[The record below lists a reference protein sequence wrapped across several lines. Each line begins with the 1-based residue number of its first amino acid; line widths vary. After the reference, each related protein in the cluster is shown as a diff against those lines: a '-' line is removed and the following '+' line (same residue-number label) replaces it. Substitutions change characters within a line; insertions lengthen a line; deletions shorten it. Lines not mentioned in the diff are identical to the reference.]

1 MNAETLAAPPPRS
14 GPFAAFG
21 NRSYL
26 LFWVGAII
34 TNTGSWVSAIAIPFV
49 IFDFTGSGVWLGIV
63 AVATFV
69 PGVILAPYGG
79 VLADRYPR
87 RKVLLMTQAAGA
99 VAALGLLAMWLAG
112 VRDPTLLLVPVAL
125 GGAVNGL
132 NLPAWQS
139 FVNDLVSRSELDSAV
154 TLQALQLNV
163 ARAVGPLV
171 AGILIAGGGPEN
183 AFAVNAVSFVLTL
196 LILLVVRPQRVQEF
210 PTPRRSAIAEL
221 ASAARYT
228 LERPRILLILG
239 ISMSIG
245 IFVNPIFSLTVVLA
259 DINLE
264 AGADVVG
271 GLNAALGIG
280 AVLMAPFVAR
290 LGRRRGYRGAITGGL
305 VVLAFGVGIVG
316 LASTLI
322 SSLAALLLIG
332 AAFVVVIVGT
342 NSTLHHSI
350 SDEVRGRIVA
360 LRHVAYTS
368 GFPIGSLLT
377 GVLIDTVGI
386 RWALVGCGTGLA
398 ITAVACATLGRHLTL
413 TRSQS

>member
-1 MNAETLAAPPPRS
+1 M
-14 GPFAAFG
+14 
-21 NRSYL
+21 
-26 LFWVGAII
+26 
-34 TNTGSWVSAIAIPFV
+34 
-49 IFDFTGSGVWLGIV
+49 
-63 AVATFV
+63 ATFV

-79 VLADRYPR
+79 VLADRYSR
-87 RKVLLMTQAAGA
+87 RKVLLVTQAAGA
-99 VAALGLLAMWLAG
+99 VVALGLLAMWLAG

-163 ARAVGPLV
+163 ARAVGPLI
-171 AGILIAGGGPEN
+171 AGVLIASGGPEN

-210 PTPRRSAIAEL
+210 PKQRRSAIAEL

-259 DINLE
+259 DVSLE
-264 AGADVVG
+264 AGAEVVG
-271 GLNAALGIG
+271 GLNAALGVG
-280 AVLMAPFVAR
+280 AVLMAPFVAA

-305 VVLAFGVGIVG
+305 VVLAFGMGIVG
-316 LASTLI
+316 LASTLL
-322 SSLAALLLIG
+322 SSLAALLVIG

-350 SDEVRGRIVA
+350 SDEMRGRIVA

-386 RWALVGCGTGLA
+386 RWALVVCGTGLA
-398 ITAVACATLGRHLTL
+398 LTALACAFLGRHLTL
-413 TRSQS
+413 IRSLD